1 MERSPNFIGVASPMN
16 GYVGVGL
23 ARGKEHTRQRK
34 ALAPAL
40 SKNALYGQEEIIQ
53 RHISALIEALHKTV
67 AEGDAANM
75 SDYYSFITFDVIGDL
90 SYGEPFGCLAQ
101 GSATEW
107 AKSIINV
114 TIYATYDQAIRR
126 VAGVDT
132 WFRNLII
139 KAFVPTEVAKWI
151 VLHVQKSKEKTL
163 QRLADTTNKDV
174 IHHLLQ
180 NEDSKKALSS
190 TEIILNMIL
199 FASAG
204 SETTSITLTA
214 WTYLICT
221 HKNVYDRLCTEIR
234 SAFKTR
240 DEIKVDSVMKLP
252 YLGATINEA
261 LRLFPAG
268 AVAMQR
274 VVPTGG
280 ATIDGHY
287 VPAGTTV
294 AISPWVAGRSPS
306 NFHDAD
312 AFRPERWLQED
323 PEFAEHRLNASRP
336 FGYGPKKCIGEELS
350 FLEMRLIGSH
360 LLSTFDLE
368 LDMSGDRRKDNEAW
382 CLTPRPETIKLY
394 QVLLKPNLWVRLIK
408 R

>member
-1 MERSPNFIGVASPMN
+1 MSAIDTGIRDW
-16 GYVGVGL
+16 
-23 ARGKEHTRQRK
+23 
-34 ALAPAL
+34 L
-40 SKNALYGQEEIIQ
+40 S
-53 RHISALIEALHKTV
+53 LIL
-67 AEGDAANM
+67 DP
-75 SDYYSFITFDVIGDL
+75 DSFITFDVIGDL

-114 TIYATYDQAIRR
+114 TIFATYDQAIRR

-132 WFRNLII
+132 WLRTLLI
-139 KAFVPTEVAKWI
+139 KVLMPAEVAKWR
-151 VLHVQKSKEKTL
+151 VLHMQKSKEKTL
-163 QRLADTTNKDV
+163 QSKKTLLITILDDHADIALGTGLANTETTNKDV

-190 TEIILNMIL
+190 TEIILNMVL

-221 HKNVYDRLCTEIR
+221 HKDVYDRLCNEIR
-234 SAFKTR
+234 SSFSSRA
-240 DEIKVDSVMKLP
+240 EIKVDSVMKLP

-274 VVPTGG
+274 IVPDGG
-280 ATIDGHY
+280 AIVDGHY

-294 AISPWVAGRSPS
+294 SISPWVAGRSPS
-306 NFHDAD
+306 NFHDPNS
-312 AFRPERWLQED
+312 FRPERWLQEN
-323 PEFAEHRLNASRP
+323 PEFAEDQLNASRP
-336 FGYGPKKCIGEELS
+336 FGYGPKKCIGEDLS

-368 LDMSGDRRKDNEAW
+368 LDMIGERRKDNEAW
-382 CLTPRPETIKLY
+382 SLKPQPENIKLY
-394 QVLLKPNLWVRLIK
+394 QVLLKPDLWVRLTE
-408 R
+408 RQ